1 MSARLNSILNINGLP
16 AVTVVNKQIQLDLNS
31 TGRAM
36 FEVVTE
42 QTPTGLVEL
51 HLGYTVD
58 NMQPYF
64 LGVIE
69 SKHQS
74 NGRWFLT
81 CRELIGALSFSAPIA
96 IRHATINQV
105 LSALNNNIEF
115 ITPDNNSADYMQK
128 VVPHFYHSGTGIEA
142 LKQIGR
148 VYQIPQFIFQ
158 QRPDCKIYVGSW
170 QHSRFAQN
178 SISDYPEHTIN
189 ATSSTTGTL
198 VAVPKLRPG
207 IKIND
212 RFITEVT
219 LSNDRMQIRWSKQLL
234 SA

>member
-16 AVTVVNKQIQLDLNS
+16 AITIVSKQIQLDLNS

-42 QTPTGLVEL
+42 QEPSGLVEL
-51 HLGYTVD
+51 HLGYKVD

-81 CRELIGALSFSAPIA
+81 CREMIGALSFSAPIA
-96 IRHATINQV
+96 IRHATISQV
-105 LSALNNNIEF
+105 LSALNNNLEF
-115 ITPDNNSADYMQK
+115 LTPDNDYMQT
-128 VVPHFYHSGTGIEA
+128 VVPQFYHSGTGLEA

-148 VYQIPQFIFQ
+148 VFQIPQFIYQ
-158 QRPDCKIYVGSW
+158 QRPDGKIYVGSW
-170 QHSRFAQN
+170 QHSRFAQSVIN
-178 SISDYPEHTIN
+178 DYPEHTIT

-212 RFITEVT
+212 RYITEVT
-219 LSNDRMQIRWSKQLL
+219 LINDRMQIRWSKQLL

>member
-16 AVTVVNKQIQLDLNS
+16 AITIVSKQIQLDLNS

-42 QTPTGLVEL
+42 QEPSGLVEL
-51 HLGYTVD
+51 HLGYKVD

-81 CRELIGALSFSAPIA
+81 CRELIGALSFSTPVA
-96 IRHATINQV
+96 IRHATINKV
-105 LSALNNNIEF
+105 LSALNNNLEF
-115 ITPDNNSADYMQK
+115 VTPDNDYMQT

-148 VYQIPQFIFQ
+148 VFQIPQFIYQ
-158 QRPDCKIYVGSW
+158 QRSDGKIYVGSW

-178 SISDYPEHTIN
+178 SISDYPEHTIS

-212 RFITEVT
+212 RYITEVT
-219 LSNDRMQIRWSKQLL
+219 LINDRMQIRWSKQLL